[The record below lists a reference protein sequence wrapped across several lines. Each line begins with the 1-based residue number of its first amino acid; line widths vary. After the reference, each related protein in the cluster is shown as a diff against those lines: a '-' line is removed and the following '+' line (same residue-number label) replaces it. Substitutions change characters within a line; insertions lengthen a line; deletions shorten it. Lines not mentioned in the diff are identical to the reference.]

1 MKIALKLPLV
11 IVGIGLLCSAGV
23 GTATYFSASNF
34 IRQLG
39 DDRLLALAE
48 NKKVSLEALMS
59 DEITSAI
66 TFADSPT
73 VVTAF
78 KRLLD
83 GWEKYGSEAGNRVTE
98 TYVTLNPNP
107 PEEREKLSKAG
118 RKPYDTAHSAF
129 HPLLRNYMT
138 ASGFGDLL
146 LIDLNGNVIYSVR
159 KLSDYAIN
167 LQAPEWS
174 DTPLA
179 EAFQKTLTGPAD
191 NLVMSGIRQHE
202 GPDIPTGYLATPVS
216 IGRKTIGIMA
226 LELPH
231 ERIDNLLGTYDGLGE
246 TGNVMLTDAEGL
258 ALNDSK
264 RTPDTIERMTQAV
277 PPELA
282 SRAASGSRQLADF
295 QDVSGESVHG
305 AIIPVTIAGTPLA
318 LAVTQHASEMV
329 APLHGL
335 RNWAA
340 LIAIAGGVAAGIVA
354 MMVSNNIA
362 GRIRRLAD
370 VMSELAEGNTGTPL
384 PPDRNSDEIDGM
396 TRAVVVFR
404 DNLIRRAELEQTAVA
419 ERSKEQHRQQHVA
432 SIIQRFRDLIGGMV
446 KQVEEKTG
454 TLTVSANNMNQVAT
468 AAAGEAS
475 SAAEASSNSA
485 QNVQT
490 VAAAAEEL
498 TAAISEILSQ
508 AAKAGDIVE
517 NATQAA
523 RHTDQEVASLD
534 EAADRI
540 GAVVGMIRDIAEQTN
555 LLALNATIEAA
566 RAGVAGKGFAVVA
579 AEVKALSDQTARATD
594 QIGLQIAEVQ
604 KMTKGSIGAIRR
616 ISEQIES
623 VHTVTG
629 AIINAVGE
637 QQKATQEITQ
647 SIALAA
653 NGTTAVVGNVA
664 QVSSAIRTTLRE
676 AGSVDSVSADV
687 KQVSNELMQ
696 AVEQFLAEMQKDVNE
711 RRKALRIQAGEEPVT
726 VESEKGTFQT
736 ELRDEAPGG
745 LGLKPV
751 PALKPGQNITVHR
764 AGGFEQTGKVVW
776 SSDQGVGVA
785 DVRRL

>member
-1 MKIALKLPLV
+1 
-11 IVGIGLLCSAGV
+11 
-23 GTATYFSASNF
+23 
-34 IRQLG
+34 
-39 DDRLLALAE
+39 
-48 NKKVSLEALMS
+48 
-59 DEITSAI
+59 
-66 TFADSPT
+66 
-73 VVTAF
+73 
-78 KRLLD
+78 
-83 GWEKYGSEAGNRVTE
+83 
-98 TYVTLNPNP
+98 
-107 PEEREKLSKAG
+107 
-118 RKPYDTAHSAF
+118 
-129 HPLLRNYMT
+129 
-138 ASGFGDLL
+138 
-146 LIDLNGNVIYSVR
+146 
-159 KLSDYAIN
+159 
-167 LQAPEWS
+167 
-174 DTPLA
+174 
-179 EAFQKTLTGPAD
+179 
-191 NLVMSGIRQHE
+191 
-202 GPDIPTGYLATPVS
+202 
-216 IGRKTIGIMA
+216 
-226 LELPH
+226 
-231 ERIDNLLGTYDGLGE
+231 
-246 TGNVMLTDAEGL
+246 
-258 ALNDSK
+258 
-264 RTPDTIERMTQAV
+264 
-277 PPELA
+277 
-282 SRAASGSRQLADF
+282 
-295 QDVSGESVHG
+295 
-305 AIIPVTIAGTPLA
+305 
-318 LAVTQHASEMV
+318 
-329 APLHGL
+329 
-335 RNWAA
+335 
-340 LIAIAGGVAAGIVA
+340 